1 MTPSHSN
8 ISLVVVT
15 VIVAAVGLVDAIVSD
30 EADFA
35 AVFGVMVL
43 LLGAL
48 LLRTQTSRVRVTL
61 RSDLVAWLRR
71 RSAASGEPMEAIA
84 DRAVAAYR
92 AQFVSDRDLRW
103 DEPHASEGD
112 EPVRG

>member
-15 VIVAAVGLVDAIVSD
+15 AIVAAVGLVDAVVSGEDDFIV
-30 EADFA
+30 
-35 AVFGVMVL
+35 VFGAML
-43 LLGAL
+43 LLLVAL
-48 LLRTQTSRVRVTL
+48 LLRTQTARVRITL

-71 RSAASGEPMEAIA
+71 RSASSGEPMEAIV

-92 AQFVSDRDLRW
+92 AQFVSDRDIAMPRRLT
-103 DEPHASEGD
+103 SEGD
-112 EPVRG
+112 EPVVR